1 MVSGL
6 NGLLQKVHHWQSAFE
21 GNVLSWETSSASLLL
36 LEVSSSPPPHVPCH
50 ELLPF
55 HIETVEHSWPWPK
68 TSGTMRQNKS
78 FFPFRLFISD
88 IWHSDQNIK
97 QGRNYL

>member
-6 NGLLQKVHHWQSAFE
+6 NELLQKVHHWQSVSE
-21 GNVLSWETSSASLLL
+21 DNVLSWETSSTSLLL

-55 HIETVEHSWPWPK
+55 CLETVEHGWPWPK
-68 TSGTMRQNKS
+68 TSGTVRQNN
-78 FFPFRLFISD
+78 FFPFKLLISD
-88 IWHSDQNIK
+88 IWHSDQNI
-97 QGRNYL
+97 